1 MKQVLRFLAL
11 AALICVPWVTQAQT
25 FTVYESDGTEYNEY
39 VPFQGYNADGA
50 QHNQMIYPATDL
62 SSDMVG
68 KVITK
73 MVFYIQSWG
82 TSGTTQ
88 GNWTVSLGETE
99 ATTLSGLDN
108 TTPLTQVYYGQM
120 EYNSEHTT
128 MTITFDDGYT
138 YNGGNLLVDFN
149 HAAAGWH
156 RINFYGKTVT
166 GASYSY
172 SSQRNFL
179 NKITFTYETPASC
192 AKPTGLAA
200 NATADEASLSWTAN
214 GGETEWTL
222 YWKEVSA
229 TDFTEVPNV
238 TDNPYTLDHLTA
250 QTDYQYYVVANCSS
264 TEQSNPS
271 SVFSFTT
278 PCDDK
283 TVPYSYNFEDVGEFA
298 CWNPIAGTAIAASY
312 PHGGSN
318 SLKFSST
325 TNNIIALP
333 AFNTPTNTLQI
344 EFWTRPE
351 SNTYSNCG
359 NFAVGYMTDL
369 TDVSTFTAVETYAY
383 NDWTANSYEKK
394 TVNLDAAPIN
404 AYIAFRQYN
413 NSSSYYWF
421 VDDVTVRV
429 IPNCLPPTA
438 LYTTPATDEAE
449 LSWTANSSE
458 TAWTLYW
465 KEASATDFTEVTGVT
480 ENPYT
485 LDGLT
490 PATTYQF
497 KVVANCSSTDASV
510 ASDEYVFQTLCEPI
524 AALGYTENFDSYT
537 TGNNVLP
544 VCWNYINT
552 TTYSSYQGYPKVY
565 NYSANSP
572 SNCLSFSSYYSS
584 WSDYDPQPQYAILPE
599 MTGLAGKQVTLQA
612 KGSSATSTFKIGTM
626 SNPAGTFTPI
636 TEQELTTSYQEFSY
650 NIPTTCTDAYLA
662 IMIDAAT
669 SSRTSNGVYIDDIS
683 IANPPTC
690 NKPTGLAKSNV
701 AARQVDLSWT
711 MGNDESAWQISVN
724 DGAAE
729 DMTGADVSGSTV
741 TYTLTGLDPETEYT
755 VKVRANCGGSNGV
768 SEWSNVVSFTT
779 TVACPAPTSPSVL
792 NSSITAHTA
801 KFTWIGSNAT
811 PNYVVSYRTAAY
823 TEGFEE
829 NFNSSSMPTDWT
841 RYSGLVDQVIA
852 GTATL
857 TSGTSWTTT
866 SYALGSYNA
875 KLNIFGENCKHW
887 LVTPEIS
894 IESGYSF
901 SFDLAL
907 TGYNSSSAAS
917 GSCADDRFVVL
928 IYADDSWTILREWNN
943 SGSGY
948 VYNNIATDGE
958 PVNDIDISG
967 YVGKTV
973 KFAFYGEST
982 ASGGDN
988 DLHIDNVA
996 VGIAHA
1002 TGTWQTVDVDDSGD
1016 DTPAAEK
1023 VLTGLAA
1030 ETKYEAKVK
1039 ANCTASSDG
1048 YSLETSIVSFTTL
1061 AGNQKPTN
1069 VEVDP
1074 VTLSSNTATVS
1085 WTGNGC
1091 SDHHVS
1097 YDVYYAT
1104 SDVAEV
1110 PATPAAPNLITGV
1123 TETSKT
1129 ITGLAPNTEYMVW
1142 VRDNCGTDGVSDW
1155 TASDNPFTTLTACP
1169 QPTGVTV
1176 SNIGTHMADMEWTG
1190 IPEYTVMY
1198 RTSAYMDGIEETFG
1212 TSIPSGW
1219 ENKTGL
1225 LSDVMGG
1232 TALASGSQWNFGT
1245 GNGVFDN
1252 HAKINIYGSSTSERK
1267 GWLITPT
1274 INLTADATLRFDM
1287 ALTYWQGTDVPAPQ
1301 TTGVDDRFVVL
1312 ISTDNETTWTILRE
1326 WNNSGSTY
1334 VYNNIA
1340 NTAVGENVSIDLS
1353 AYAGNSVR
1361 IAFYGESTESNADNY
1376 LHIDNVIIGTPVPA
1390 GSWLTIEDVDAN
1402 SITLTGLDAG
1412 TKYDVVIEP
1421 ECNTTLASDPVSFTT
1436 VALPTL
1442 DITANSW
1449 YAIASPVH
1457 NSGNDET
1464 VAGVDNLIATSPVEY
1479 DFLRYVEA
1487 SCKWESYKQHTAD
1500 FDLEQGRGYIYRRS
1514 ADATLVFDG
1523 EPNRG
1528 NVNVNITMDADGWN
1542 LVGNP
1547 YMKKITRNSNFAGS
1561 STAVFTTGGYR
1572 LSANGTWTAIYNTS
1586 DISVGEAV
1594 LLKATTAGTLT
1605 INAPVGAKKS
1615 ASNDEDYSTIAFTVS
1630 NDEFTD
1636 IAYARFSSEE
1646 GLPKISHLN
1655 PEAPMLSIDGYA
1667 IANLNEGT
1675 ESFPMSFSG
1684 QGSYTLTVSGNTD
1697 ITGYLHLVDRLT
1709 GRDIDLL
1716 STPSYSFT
1724 GSPVNDRFT
1733 VKLTPDANEGS
1744 STSRFAIFDGN
1755 SLVISGEGTLEVYD
1769 VMGRRLM
1776 SAEVTGSEYRI
1787 PGSDLHTGVYVLRM
1801 NGMSQKIVIK

>member
-1 MKQVLRFLAL
+1 MSQEITPGTTYTFYDNGGPDGDYGTSQNYTLTLTCAGNITINFSQFVTESSTGCSDWDYMIIYDGDASTGTQLVRGQTGCST
-11 AALICVPWVTQAQT
+11 AALTTGTDITA
-25 FTVYESDGTEYNEY
+25 ESG
-39 VPFQGYNADGA
+39 
-50 QHNQMIYPATDL
+50 
-62 SSDMVG
+62 
-68 KVITK
+68 
-73 MVFYIQSWG
+73 
-82 TSGTTQ
+82 
-88 GNWTVSLGETE
+88 
-99 ATTLSGLDN
+99 
-108 TTPLTQVYYGQM
+108 
-120 EYNSEHTT
+120 T
-128 MTITFDDGYT
+128 MTIVWRSDSWTC
-138 YNGGNLLVDFN
+138 
-149 HAAAGWH
+149 AAGWTAT
-156 RINFYGKTVT
+156 IT
-166 GASYSY
+166 GEAV
-172 SSQRNFL
+172 SSCE
-179 NKITFTYETPASC
+179 KPETFTYSN
-192 AKPTGLAA
+192 L
-200 NATADEASLSWTAN
+200 TAEGVSLSWT
-214 GGETEWTL
+214 GGSGTYNVDYKKTSEDDWSPLLASTSSTTTNITTL
-222 YWKEVSA
+222 EGQTAYQARVQSVCSGEVSGYK
-229 TDFTEVPNV
+229 TV
-238 TDNPYTLDHLTA
+238 
-250 QTDYQYYVVANCSS
+250 
-264 TEQSNPS
+264 
-271 SVFSFTT
+271 SFTT
-278 PCDDK
+278 ACAAVSV
-283 TVPYSYNFEDVGEFA
+283 TTEEYTYGFENATPSPFE
-298 CWNPIAGTAIAASY
+298 CWNVISGTVSRQQYTTHAGSY
-312 PHGGSN
+312 RLDFRGTTSN
-318 SLKFSST
+318 MV
-325 TNNIIALP
+325 ALP
-333 AFNTPTNTLQI
+333 PFAEATNTLRV

-351 SNTYSNCG
+351 SNGGSSG
-359 NFAVGYMTDL
+359 KFAVGYMTDIN
-369 TDVSTFTAVETYAY
+369 DASTFVPVATY
-383 NDWTANSYEKK
+383 NSTSWASTPAYEKK
-394 TVNLDAAPIN
+394 TVDLVGAPAGARIV
-404 AYIAFRQYN
+404 FRQFDCSTN
-413 NSSSYYWF
+413 YYWF
-421 VDDVTVRV
+421 VDDVTVTLA
-429 IPNCLPPTA
+429 PSCLPPTA
-438 LYTTPATDEAE
+438 LYATPATDEAE

-458 TAWTLYW
+458 TTWTLYW

-497 KVVANCSSTDASV
+497 KVVANCSSTDASEE
-510 ASDEYVFQTLCEPI
+510 SDVYEFQTLCEAI

-729 DMTGADVSGSTV
+729 DVTGADVSGSTV

-779 TVACPAPTSPSVL
+779 TVACPAPTIPSV
-792 NSSITAHTA
+792 NTITAHTA

-811 PNYVVSYRTAAY
+811 PDYVVSYRTAAY
-823 TEGFEE
+823 TEGFKEE
-829 NFNSSSMPTDWT
+829 FNTNSIPTGWT

-907 TGYNSSSAAS
+907 TEYNSSSAAS

-928 IYADDSWTILREWNN
+928 IYADDAWTILREWNN
-943 SGSGY
+943 SSSSY

-996 VGIAHA
+996 VGIAHVA
-1002 TGTWQTVDVDDSGD
+1002 GEWQTVNVDDND
-1016 DTPAAEK
+1016 ETAAAEK

-1030 ETKYEAKVK
+1030 ETKYDVKVK

-1048 YSLETSIVSFTTL
+1048 YSDETSIVSFTTL
-1061 AGNQKPTN
+1061 AGNQKPTG
-1069 VEVDP
+1069 VSVDP
-1074 VTLSSNTATVS
+1074 VTLSSSTATVS

-1097 YDVYYAT
+1097 YDVYYAK
-1104 SDVAEV
+1104 SVEASEV
-1110 PATPAAPNLITGV
+1110 PASPVAPNLIAGV

-1129 ITGLAPNTEYMVW
+1129 ITGLDAETEYKVW
-1142 VRDNCGTDGVSDW
+1142 IRDNCGTDGVSEW
-1155 TASDNPFTTLTACP
+1155 TDAVTFTTLANCP
-1169 QPTGVTV
+1169 QPTAVVV
-1176 SNIGTHMADMEWTG
+1176 SNIGTHVADVEWTG
-1190 IPEYTVMY
+1190 IPEYTVKY
-1198 RTSAYMDGIEETFG
+1198 RTAEHVDGLEEG
-1212 TSIPSGW
+1212 LSSLPSGW
-1219 ENKTGL
+1219 MNGSGALNTE
-1225 LSDVMGG
+1225 DG
-1232 TALASGSQWNFGT
+1232 TATITSGSNWSFGT
-1245 GNGVFDN
+1245 NCGVFDE
-1252 HAKINIYGSSTSERK
+1252 HAYFNMYYTKNY
-1267 GWLITPT
+1267 WLITPSIT
-1274 INLTADATLRFDM
+1274 ISSGDALSFDVAYTKYSSGSTNAAPTADGPHKLF
-1287 ALTYWQGTDVPAPQ
+1287 
-1301 TTGVDDRFVVL
+1301 VL
-1312 ISTDNETTWTILRE
+1312 ISTDAKAHWTVLRE

-1334 VYNNIA
+1334 VLDDIA
-1340 NTAVGENVSIDLS
+1340 QTGQSENIDLS
-1353 AYAGNSVR
+1353 AYDGETAY
-1361 IAFYGESTESNADNY
+1361 IAFLGVSSTTDYDNNI
-1376 LHIDNVIIGTPVPA
+1376 HIDNVTIGTSVPA
-1390 GSWLTIEDVDAN
+1390 GTWLTIEDVDAN

-1528 NVNVNITMDADGWN
+1528 SVNVNITMDADGWN

-1547 YMKKITRNSNFAGS
+1547 YMKTITRNNNFVGS
-1561 STAVFTTGGYR
+1561 STAAFTTGGYR
-1572 LSANGTWTAIYNTS
+1572 LSASGTWTVIYNYS

-1697 ITGYLHLVDRLT
+1697 VTGYLHLLDHVT

-1716 STPSYSFT
+1716 STPRYSFT
-1724 GSPVNDRFT
+1724 GSPVSDRFT